1 MLFFNKVAGL
11 RFCEQ
16 TPKFISCADIVIF
29 QKHIFQIYFKIFI
42 AHDSLILGHF
52 EYISSVLLL
61 PVKARTSEQSN
72 IYNIR
77 RLIQR
82 NEIDT

>member
-1 MLFFNKVAGL
+1 MTQL
-11 RFCEQ
+11 
-16 TPKFISCADIVIF
+16 IF
-29 QKHIFQIYFKIFI
+29 LGKNT
-42 AHDSLILGHF
+42 ILGHF

-77 RLIQR
+77 RLIQL